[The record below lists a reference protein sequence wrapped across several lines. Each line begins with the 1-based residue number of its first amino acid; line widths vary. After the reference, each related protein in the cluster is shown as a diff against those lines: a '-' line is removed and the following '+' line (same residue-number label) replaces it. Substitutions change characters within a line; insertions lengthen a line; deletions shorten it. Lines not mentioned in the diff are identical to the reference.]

1 LFIYYPEWQNT
12 TDLPLNNN
20 KKGDKMFVEERQ
32 QKILKL
38 LNEKKRITV
47 EELINKFS
55 VSEVTIRKDL
65 NTLRKKN
72 LLKRTYGGAIVS
84 RSMIDVPTFEK
95 RKVINKKIKE
105 KLGRKAIE
113 LIEENET
120 IMIDSGTTTF
130 EIAKRLKVFN
140 SLTIITNALDVCTEL
155 INHNS
160 IKVIS
165 TGGEI
170 NKNNLSMSGLATKQV
185 LSKYRANKAFI
196 GVSALSLDHG
206 FTTSDEQ
213 IARAKN
219 QMMKSSNKVVVISD
233 SSKFDKVS
241 FSKICDY
248 DKIDI
253 LITDDGISEEY
264 LNAFKEK
271 NIRVYLVSK

>member
-1 LFIYYPEWQNT
+1 LFIYYPEGQNT

>member
-1 LFIYYPEWQNT
+1 
-12 TDLPLNNN
+12 
-20 KKGDKMFVEERQ
+20 MFVEERQ
-32 QKILKL
+32 QEILKL
-38 LNEKKRITV
+38 LNAKKRITV

-65 NTLRKKN
+65 NALRKKN
-72 LLKRTYGGAIVS
+72 LLKRTYGGAVVS
-84 RSMIDVPTFEK
+84 RSIIDVPTFEK
-95 RKVINKKIKE
+95 RKVINKEVKE
-105 KLGRKAIE
+105 KIGREAVK

-130 EIAKRLKVFN
+130 EIAKGLKQFHN
-140 SLTIITNALDVCTEL
+140 LTIITNSLDVCVE
-155 INHNS
+155 IIKYNS
-160 IKVIS
+160 IKAVS

-185 LSKYRANKAFI
+185 LSKYRANKVFI
-196 GVSALSLDHG
+196 GISALSLEHG

-213 IARAKN
+213 VARAKK
-219 QMMKSSNKVVVISD
+219 QMMKSSNKVVVVSD

-248 DKIDI
+248 DEIDI

>member
-1 LFIYYPEWQNT
+1 LFIYYPEGQNT

-47 EELINKFS
+47 EEL
-55 VSEVTIRKDL
+55 IRKDL